1 MDEQIEELLP
11 FIAFGT
17 FSAIVG
23 LFIFIN
29 TLRGR
34 ARARRNCTVPV
45 VARCVRI
52 SDGSEFYKDPT
63 EPMDADKAQEHEIEQ
78 GETVAPIFEID
89 YCGQTIELEPKM
101 YSNICNTQVG
111 EARNMYVNPANPKEY
126 YDPKAERSLAGII
139 ELLGAFGFI
148 VFGILFASLPVILTL
163 AGF

>member
-17 FSAIVG
+17 FSAIIG

-34 ARARRNCTVPV
+34 ARARKNCTVPV

-52 SDGSEFYKDPT
+52 SDGSEFNRDPDEPVDPDEAEELELEKD
-63 EPMDADKAQEHEIEQ
+63 D
-78 GETVAPIFEID
+78 TVAPVFEID
-89 YCGQTIELEPKM
+89 YSGQTIELEPKM

-111 EARNMYVNPANPKEY
+111 EVRNMYINPANPKEY

-148 VFGILFASLPVILTL
+148 VFGILFAALPVILTL

>member
-17 FSAIVG
+17 FFAIVG
-23 LFIFIN
+23 LFIFIK

-52 SDGSEFYKDPT
+52 SDGSEFNRDPD
-63 EPMDADKAQEHEIEQ
+63 EPMDADEAQEHEIEQ
-78 GETVAPIFEID
+78 GDTVAPVFEID

-111 EARNMYVNPANPKEY
+111 EVRNMYVNPADPKEY
-126 YDPKAERSLAGII
+126 YDPKAEKSLAGIL

-148 VFGILFASLPVILTL
+148 VFGTLFAILPVILTL